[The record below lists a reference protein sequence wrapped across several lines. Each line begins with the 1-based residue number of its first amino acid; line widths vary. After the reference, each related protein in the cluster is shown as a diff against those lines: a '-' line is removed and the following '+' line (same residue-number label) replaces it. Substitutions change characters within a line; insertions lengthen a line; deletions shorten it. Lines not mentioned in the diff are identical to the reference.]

1 LRNILRIP
9 LELMRPD
16 YYQILDVEPTARPA
30 EIKQAYYRQARRF
43 HPDCNDGDP
52 VAEER
57 FKLVAEAYRTLG
69 NEARRRDYD
78 ERMERMRRY
87 ADAPELASMQRRVRV
102 SARHGR
108 ARRAGEERHASA
120 RRYRPFLPRRVPR
133 TMGVWTM
140 VAIYAMAATML
151 VPQMLR
157 GCGVLADRNRRLLVP
172 EKDEQKPERSEAEK
186 RASLE
191 ASNARLRSMAEAGEE
206 RAQLRLAIAL
216 YHGLGM
222 PVNRPEAKEWFSRAA
237 AQGNSMAAKCL
248 QSLNFEQPA
257 PAAIPPT
264 PAE

>member
-1 LRNILRIP
+1 
-9 LELMRPD
+9 
-16 YYQILDVEPTARPA
+16 
-30 EIKQAYYRQARRF
+30 
-43 HPDCNDGDP
+43 
-52 VAEER
+52 
-57 FKLVAEAYRTLG
+57 
-69 NEARRRDYD
+69 
-78 ERMERMRRY
+78 
-87 ADAPELASMQRRVRV
+87 
-102 SARHGR
+102 
-108 ARRAGEERHASA
+108 
-120 RRYRPFLPRRVPR
+120 
-133 TMGVWTM
+133 
-140 VAIYAMAATML
+140 
-151 VPQMLR
+151 MLR